1 MVQFRL
7 LPGAALL
14 MTLATGCYSLQPAG
28 SVEPQV
34 GSRVAFDVNDAGR
47 TGLSGQMGQDVGQVD
62 GRLIAQEDGEYLLS
76 VLAVRFLR
84 GGEQSWSGE
93 QVRFKKEY
101 VGARYERKFSAGRTA
116 GLAALTLG
124 GVGAFLATRSLLGS
138 GQDNGPG
145 GCENPDGCNPNT
157 RLGRLGRP

>member
-1 MVQFRL
+1 MLRFRL

-47 TGLSGQMGQDVGQVD
+47 AALSGSMGQEIGQVD
-62 GRLIAQEDGEYLLS
+62 GRLLGQEDGKYLMS
-76 VLAVRFLR
+76 VLSVRFLR
-84 GGEQSWSGE
+84 GGEQAWSGE

-101 VGARYERKFSAGRTA
+101 LGARYDRKFSAGRTA
-116 GLAALTLG
+116 LLGAVTLG

-138 GQDNGPG
+138 GQDDNPG
-145 GCENPDGCNPNT
+145 GCENPPCNPDT